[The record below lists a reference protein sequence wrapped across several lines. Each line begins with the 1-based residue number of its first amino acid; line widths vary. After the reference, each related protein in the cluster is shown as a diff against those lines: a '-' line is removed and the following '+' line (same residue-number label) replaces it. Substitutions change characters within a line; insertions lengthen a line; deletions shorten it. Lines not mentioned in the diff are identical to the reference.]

1 LIATWLAV
9 LIAAIAGVGLAA
21 LAAFGVINA
30 ASNSSGTGQID
41 SPLVVYGS
49 R

>member
-1 LIATWLAV
+1 V
-9 LIAAIAGVGLAA
+9 IAGWLGALLAGIVGLVLAG
-21 LAAFGVINA
+21 LAAFGVISS
-30 ASNSSGTGQID
+30 ASNGSGSGPIT

>member
-1 LIATWLAV
+1 MIATWLAA
-9 LIAAIAGVGLAA
+9 LIAGIIGLA
-21 LAAFGVINA
+21 LAGLATFGVINA
-30 ASNSSGTGQID
+30 ASNGSGSGQID

>member
-1 LIATWLAV
+1 M
-9 LIAAIAGVGLAA
+9 IAGWLGAVIAGAVGLLLAG

-30 ASNSSGTGQID
+30 AGNGSGSAPIT

>member
-1 LIATWLAV
+1 VMAGWFGAALAG
-9 LIAAIAGVGLAA
+9 LVGLLLAG

-30 ASNSSGTGQID
+30 ASNGSGSGPIT

>member
-1 LIATWLAV
+1 MTWLGV
-9 LIAAIAGVGLAA
+9 LIACIVGLLLAG

-30 ASNSSGTGQID
+30 ATNGSGSGQID